1 MADDRNDRNDAADG
15 RQNEPRRGL
24 EGKGFDAGTGY
35 GGAGND
41 ALYNG
46 ESGYGGQS
54 AQANNSLGG
63 AYQGEG
69 YGRPG
74 DDDAAQGGHG
84 GGNGAQNVG
93 RDTDGRG
100 SANLSSGAG
109 ASPRRPDEEAVN
121 EAFEGRGAERSDEP
135 QSGGSSPR
143 ELDAIDLQDMN
154 GASRRE
160 PGR

>member
-1 MADDRNDRNDAADG
+1 MADDRNDQHDAADA

-41 ALYNG
+41 SLYNS
-46 ESGYGGQS
+46 ESAYGGQS
-54 AQANNSLGG
+54 AQANSSLGG

-74 DDDAAQGGHG
+74 DDQDAMQAGSADGGQGDG
-84 GGNGAQNVG
+84 GSVG

-100 SANLSSGAG
+100 AANQPGRG
-109 ASPRRPDEEAVN
+109 MDPNTEAVTD
-121 EAFEGRGAERSDEP
+121 AFGGRGNEERGQTGRGP
-135 QSGGSSPR
+135 
-143 ELDAIDLQDMN
+143 DAIDLQDMN

>member
-1 MADDRNDRNDAADG
+1 MADDRNESNDAADE

-41 ALYNG
+41 VLYNS
-46 ESGYGGQS
+46 ESAYGGQS

-63 AYQGEG
+63 AYKGEG

-74 DDDAAQGGHG
+74 DDDAQQSGGDEG
-84 GGNGAQNVG
+84 GSGGNVG

-100 SANLSSGAG
+100 SANQASGA
-109 ASPRRPDEEAVN
+109 STPRGPDEQAVN
-121 EAFEGRGAERSDEP
+121 DAFEGRGSGGG
-135 QSGGSSPR
+135 SGGSAGGHDLGP
-143 ELDAIDLQDMN
+143 DAIDLQDMN
-154 GASRRE
+154 GGSRRE

>member
-1 MADDRNDRNDAADG
+1 MADDQNQNDAVDE
-15 RQNEPRRGL
+15 RQNQPRRGL
-24 EGKGFDAGTGY
+24 EGKGFDPGTGY

-46 ESGYGGQS
+46 ESAYGGQS
-54 AQANNSLGG
+54 AQANSSLGG
-63 AYQGEG
+63 AYRGEG

-74 DDDAAQGGHG
+74 DDDDAGQQAGAGG
-84 GGNGAQNVG
+84 ANVA

-100 SANLSSGAG
+100 SANDAAG
-109 ASPRRPDEEAVN
+109 LGTPRGPDEQAVN
-121 EAFEGRGAERSDEP
+121 DAFEARGTQGGGDARFGDERFGP
-135 QSGGSSPR
+135 
-143 ELDAIDLQDMN
+143 DAIDLQDMK

>member
-1 MADDRNDRNDAADG
+1 MADDRTNRTDAADE
-15 RQNEPRRGL
+15 RQTEPRQGL

-35 GGAGND
+35 GGAGNS

-54 AQANNSLGG
+54 AQTSNSLGG
-63 AYQGEG
+63 AYQGAG

-74 DDDAAQGGHG
+74 DDDAAGVAGGEG
-84 GGNGAQNVG
+84 GQNVA

-100 SANLSSGAG
+100 SANQAAG
-109 ASPRRPDEEAVN
+109 RGDPNVEAVTD
-121 EAFEGRGAERSDEP
+121 AFEGRGDER
-135 QSGGSSPR
+135 GGDVPGHQVGGP
-143 ELDAIDLQDMN
+143 DAIDLQDMN